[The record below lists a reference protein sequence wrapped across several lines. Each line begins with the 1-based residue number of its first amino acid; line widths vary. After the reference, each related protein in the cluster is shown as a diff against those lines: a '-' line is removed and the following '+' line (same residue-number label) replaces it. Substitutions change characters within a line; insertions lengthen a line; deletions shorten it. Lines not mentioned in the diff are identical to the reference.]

1 MKDPA
6 TTRLSLLRAAE
17 RLFSERGIDSV
28 SMREVASEAGQRN
41 VSATQYHFG
50 SRDGVLEA
58 ILQRHAAPIHE
69 KYAAMVDL
77 LEARGDVSLAS
88 LVEALVRP
96 LVSKLDDPDGG
107 RAYLA
112 IAAQLALAPGTSPA
126 VQRASAQPGVD
137 RLHARLLELVDAPLA
152 LKQARLERLDV
163 LLFSSLVARAH
174 AEAAQAP
181 TVGRE
186 LFVRD
191 LVDCLCALVSAAPTS
206 QALRV
211 AGQARAE

>member
-17 RLFSERGIDSV
+17 KLFSERGIDSV

-77 LEARGDVSLAS
+77 LEARADVSLTA

-96 LVSKLDDPDGG
+96 LVSKLDDADGG

-112 IAAQLALAPGTSPA
+112 IAAQLSLAPATTPA
-126 VQRASAQPGVD
+126 VQRASTQPGVD
-137 RLHARLLELVDAPLA
+137 RLHTLLLDFVNAPLA
-152 LKQARLERLDV
+152 LKQARLERLNV

-174 AEAAQAP
+174 AESAQEA
-181 TVGRE
+181 TVSRE

-191 LVDCLCALVSAAPTS
+191 LVDCLCALVSAQPAA
-206 QALRV
+206 QGLRV
-211 AGQARAE
+211 AAHARAE